1 MKHASTLSRLIESVT
16 EAPLVWLSVMASVT
30 LLFASIVLLLSAL
43 MDPATPAELLGPFRW
58 EGGKG

>member
-58 EGGKG
+58 ERGMG